1 MWSEISIIKINYKRG
16 FVNMKD
22 IYEKVLIGLIEVIL
36 VAGGIAIIALY
47 GQLSIDK

>member
-1 MWSEISIIKINYKRG
+1 MSLLLIKTTNKIIYKRG

-36 VAGGIAIIALY
+36 VAGGITIIALY
-47 GQLSIDK
+47 G

>member
-1 MWSEISIIKINYKRG
+1 MSLLSIKTTNKIIYKRG

-47 GQLSIDK
+47 G